1 MFYVVN
7 LFQINICTAY
17 TGMKAISVSADH
29 SRIEY
34 MDLFSAKIFKDH
46 RLMRENIKIE
56 NDHYRVR
63 AEVKT
68 TKH

>member
-1 MFYVVN
+1 
-7 LFQINICTAY
+7 
-17 TGMKAISVSADH
+17 MKAISVSADH